1 MRETA
6 LEIRHLV
13 TRFHTESGVVR
24 AVNGVSWRLGHG
36 ETLAIVGESG
46 SGKTVSALSVM
57 GLLPQPPAS
66 IEDGAVILGGRN
78 LLEADSAE
86 WQKVRGREIAMVFQ
100 DPMTCLNPVL
110 TVGYQLTEGMRRHLG
125 YGRSEARD
133 RAEETLRLVGIPD
146 PSDRLSS
153 YPHQLSGGQR
163 QRIMIGMALSCEP
176 KVLIAD
182 EPTTALDVTIQAQ
195 IVDLVREL
203 QARLGMSIVW
213 ITHDLALVAGLAHRV
228 AVMYAGSI
236 VEEAP
241 VESLFAAPRHP
252 YTQGLLRSIPSPSS
266 GEGDRLQAIKGSP
279 PDLTSLPEGCPFAP
293 RCRHALEK
301 CRGGALHRESV
312 APGHA
317 TACWRWR
324 ELGVGS

>member
-1 MRETA
+1 MPGSA
-6 LEIRHLV
+6 LEVRHLV
-13 TRFHTESGVVR
+13 TRFQTDSGIVH
-24 AVNGVSWRLGHG
+24 AVNGLSYRLGQG

-46 SGKTVSALSVM
+46 SGKTVSALSIM

-78 LLEADSAE
+78 LLELHTAE
-86 WQKVRGREIAMVFQ
+86 WQRVRGREIAMVFQ

-110 TVGYQLTEGMRRHLG
+110 TIGYQLTEGMRRHLG
-125 YGRSEARD
+125 LGRREARG
-133 RAEETLRLVGIPD
+133 RAKKMLEMVGIPD
-146 PSDRLSS
+146 PSERLSS

-163 QRIMIGMALSCEP
+163 QRVMIAMALSCEP
-176 KVLIAD
+176 TVLIAD

-195 IVDLVREL
+195 IVDLVKEL

-228 AVMYAGSI
+228 AVMYAGSL

-241 VESLFAAPRHP
+241 VESLFRAPRHP
-252 YTQGLLRSIPSPSS
+252 YTQGLLRSMPNASQSES
-266 GEGDRLQAIKGSP
+266 DRLQAIEGRP

-293 RCRHALEK
+293 RCQHALEK
-301 CRGGALHRESV
+301 CRADGLRRESV

-317 TACWRWR
+317 TACWRWS
-324 ELGVGS
+324 ELEAGS